1 MALGSARGLAYLH
14 ELADPPII
22 HRDVKSTNILLDE
35 NLTAKVA
42 DFGLSKLVSEEKS
55 DVYSFGVV
63 MMELITAKQPI
74 EKGKYIVREIKLVM
88 NKSDDDF
95 YGLRDKM
102 DRSLR
107 DVGTLP
113 ELGRYMELALKCVDE
128 TADERPTMSEVVKE
142 IEIII
147 QNSGASSSSSASASS
162 SATDFG
168 EKLLY
173 GGTLKKKEARDG
185 DGGGAFDYSGGYSV
199 PTKIEP
205 K

>member
-1 MALGSARGLAYLH
+1 M
-14 ELADPPII
+14 DPEYYTTQ
-22 HRDVKSTNILLDE
+22 K
-35 NLTAKVA
+35 LT
-42 DFGLSKLVSEEKS
+42 EKS

-63 MMELITAKQPI
+63 LLELITAKQPI

-88 NKSDDDF
+88 NKNDEEF

-107 DVGTLP
+107 DAGALP

-128 TADERPTMSEVVKE
+128 TAGERPTMSEVVKE

-147 QNSGASSSSSASASS
+147 QNSGASTSSSYASASS

-168 EKLLY
+168 GVRGGGDKVLY
-173 GGTLKKKEARDG
+173 GEIVRKKEGREG
-185 DGGGAFDYSGGYSV
+185 EGAFDYSGGYSV
-199 PTKIEP
+199 MTKVEP

>member
-1 MALGSARGLAYLH
+1 M
-14 ELADPPII
+14 DPEYYTTQ
-22 HRDVKSTNILLDE
+22 K
-35 NLTAKVA
+35 LT
-42 DFGLSKLVSEEKS
+42 EKS

-88 NKSDDDF
+88 NKSDDEF

-107 DVGTLP
+107 DAGTLP

-128 TADERPTMSEVVKE
+128 TASERPTMSEVVKE

-147 QNSGASSSSSASASS
+147 QNSGTSTSSSASASS
-162 SATDFG
+162 SATEFG
-168 EKLLY
+168 AVKGGDKLLY
-173 GGTLKKKEARDG
+173 GGSLRKNEARDG